1 MLHGCQIS
9 SSREKYS
16 FLLKPTKPSSMFT
29 KNSPWPMEFYQKR
42 SNSWYNK
49 RNDKR
54 SWYSVQPKLQ
64 YELWTK
70 HILNISNET
79 IIWQRKGR
87 NWISFEMFVVTL
99 NPNGKKTLFKRFI
112 WCTFLF
118 SVLEDLL
125 HLYLLFAED
134 YTDSPKIKKK
144 KELVIYIL
152 NA

>member
-99 NPNGKKTLFKRFI
+99 NPNGKKTLSKGLFDVLSYFRFWKI
-112 WCTFLF
+112 FFIFIYCL
-118 SVLEDLL
+118 
-125 HLYLLFAED
+125 
-134 YTDSPKIKKK
+134 PKIIRIHLKSKRKK
-144 KELVIYIL
+144 
-152 NA
+152 N